1 MSLFIGDIILFV
13 KTTTTKKNRKTL
25 MTPEKKNKKKHRTSN
40 QIFAGYKTAL
50 KDQCILIQ
58 QPGSIHR
65 EIRKT
70 ISFTEASEKM
80 KCLGINLTKELKNL
94 YTKNY
99 KTLLKEIKE
108 DINKWKDS
116 Q

>member
-13 KTTTTKKNRKTL
+13 KTTTTQKNRKTL

-99 KTLLKEIKE
+99 KTLLKEIK
-108 DINKWKDS
+108 DLNK
-116 Q
+116 

>member
-1 MSLFIGDIILFV
+1 
-13 KTTTTKKNRKTL
+13 
-25 MTPEKKNKKKHRTSN
+25 MTPEKKKKKNRNSN

-116 Q
+116 QQIGRFNIVKISILHGYKIL

>member
-1 MSLFIGDIILFV
+1 
-13 KTTTTKKNRKTL
+13 
-25 MTPEKKNKKKHRTSN
+25 
-40 QIFAGYKTAL
+40 
-50 KDQCILIQ
+50 
-58 QPGSIHR
+58 
-65 EIRKT
+65 
-70 ISFTEASEKM
+70 M

>member
-1 MSLFIGDIILFV
+1 MTPG
-13 KTTTTKKNRKTL
+13 KNKNKNR
-25 MTPEKKNKKKHRTSN
+25 PSN

-116 Q
+116 QQIGRFNIVKISILHGYKIL